1 MASKRPPSL
10 VVPPLLLSRLSSLE
24 SLGAEGGSASGSA
37 SARELTGG
45 VDPLVLP
52 TARAQTARPLGVTP
66 RGRAMLGP
74 RADALA
80 GWTRGGAQ
88 NEGVPR
94 ASPRG
99 TSMSSPRR
107 GTLERDAHPR
117 AARSE
122 WLLAASVLAAERCN
136 LSPTSSWLANTRGA
150 CVRVLRANGS
160 STCGRLGPS
169 RSANRWTV
177 HTDTPESCHPESA
190 GGGHVADGVLVV
202 SAAMLSRA
210 TPARGD
216 LARAVL
222 GASTGFRGVV
232 LSVDGDVAVVRAD
245 DRRVRALPL
254 EVLTRE

>member
-88 NEGVPR
+88 HEGVPR
-94 ASPRG
+94 TSPRG

-136 LSPTSSWLANTRGA
+136 LSPTSSWLANARGA
-150 CVRVLRANGS
+150 CVRVLRADGS
-160 STCGRLGPS
+160 STFGRLGPS

-177 HTDTPESCHPESA
+177 HAESA

-232 LSVDGDVAVVRAD
+232 LSVDGDVAVMRAD